1 MAVLSRAALAYSEV
15 PGLDALDFLGP
26 CDSNQ
31 VIEIALHL
39 RYPSGAPTAPS
50 TGDWLSHTAARLD
63 RTAFAERHGAGRDD
77 IALVEQFAAEH
88 DLTVVNVNA
97 AARLVTLT
105 GTVASL
111 NQAFGVELGEYAS
124 RRHGGKV
131 RAYVGPLTAPGQAAP
146 LISAVEGLST
156 ISAMRRHAAQTAPPG
171 GSFLPTE
178 IAGLYDFP
186 ADASGKGR
194 SIALIEL
201 FGGVDANV
209 VHSYFTNVLKRPPPK
224 LTICEIAGGQN
235 QPHDAD
241 GSAEVYLDVL
251 IASAIAPDA
260 EIVVYFA
267 DANRW
272 AEAIKSVVHDP
283 LYHHDAISYSFGQS
297 EKWCLASDGKSLTAD
312 VMACE
317 EALRDAVQLGITF
330 CTSTG
335 DLGAGNGEDD
345 GLAHANYPA
354 SSIYALACAG
364 TQVTASGGAIT
375 DEVVWHDG
383 SDHASGGGVS
393 QLFACPEYQRAAGVI
408 PQSVNPGGATGRG
421 AADVAGHAADEH
433 GYYIYAPEARVMGG
447 TSAVAPLWAGLIA
460 LLNEKLG
467 QRVGF
472 INPHLYQTAARSGAL
487 RDIIEGD
494 NNTAGVS
501 GYRAG
506 AGWDACSGW
515 GSPRGLALLETFTAL
530 FQLRL
535 L

>member
-1 MAVLSRAALAYSEV
+1 
-15 PGLDALDFLGP
+15 
-26 CDSNQ
+26 
-31 VIEIALHL
+31 
-39 RYPSGAPTAPS
+39 
-50 TGDWLSHTAARLD
+50 
-63 RTAFAERHGAGRDD
+63 
-77 IALVEQFAAEH
+77 
-88 DLTVVNVNA
+88 
-97 AARLVTLT
+97 
-105 GTVASL
+105 L
-111 NQAFGVELGEYAS
+111 NYT
-124 RRHGGKV
+124 RHGGKV
-131 RAYVGPLTAPGQAAP
+131 RAYAGPLTAPSRVAP

-156 ISAMRRHAAQTAPPG
+156 VSAMRRHAAQTIPPN

-186 ADASGKGR
+186 VDASGKGR

-201 FGGVDANV
+201 FGGVGADV
-209 VHSYFTNVLKRPPPK
+209 VHAYFANVLKRPPPK
-224 LTICEIAGGQN
+224 LTVCEIAGGQN
-235 QPHDAD
+235 RPQDTED
-241 GSAEVYLDVL
+241 SAEVYLDVL

-297 EKWCLASDGKSLTAD
+297 EKWCLTADGTSLTAD

-317 EALRDAVQLGITF
+317 EALCDAAQLGITF

-364 TQVTASGGAIT
+364 TRVTASDGTIT

-383 SDHASGGGVS
+383 NDHASGGGVS
-393 QLFACPEYQRAAGVI
+393 QLFACPEYQRVAGVE

-421 AADVAGHAADEH
+421 AADVAGHADDNH

-472 INPHLYQTAARSGAL
+472 INPHLYQTAAQSGAL

-494 NNTAGVS
+494 NNTAGAS